1 MSMSNNKHSL
11 SPPLP
16 SNAPAA
22 SSSSSTTTTAT
33 LPSASS
39 STSKLPKFLQRQ
51 SNNRDR
57 SKSVTTVDPSPS
69 PGASSVDSAVL
80 STPSTS
86 KFRKGSKFLGRRDKE
101 KEKEEEAVGVVVEP
115 VAIPRARSDHQR
127 PLTSAPDSLHLQYH
141 SSSAAARI
149 GDLPTR
155 LSGWFSHTFSS
166 STTDLSLNSLLS
178 QSSPKSKASAF
189 LTVAKHGKGHLDKAM
204 RYLLD
209 SDAMPDKCTDP
220 IWLLGVQHP
229 GYEPPSPVSP
239 APNPAVAGAATAA
252 SLRSSTSSVASNAEI
267 ALALS
272 SQGSAP
278 SSYSSSSAHGHA
290 PSSISSSSNPKTSPA
305 AHWPPVFYIDFV
317 SRIWLTYRSHFLQP
331 IKDTTLVDL
340 CAQFAG
346 GTNLGTDEHQPTKS
360 RWHWG
365 GEKTWSSDSGWGCM
379 LRTGQSLLANALI
392 HAHLGRDWRRP
403 PYPVYTADY
412 ATYVQILTWF
422 FDTPSPEAPFSVHRM
437 ALAGKEAG
445 TDVGQWFGPSVAAG
459 AIKRLT
465 NAFPQA
471 GLGVSVA
478 KDGVLSQTDVF
489 LASHFPL
496 TDPQTSPASIR
507 SPRGGHKPPPPGSTW
522 GDRPVLVLI
531 GLRLGIEGVNPIY
544 YDTIKTLFTFP
555 QCIGIA
561 GGRPSSSYYFVGSQA
576 DNLFYLDPHNPRPAI
591 PLRPLPPTA
600 VMGSVLDLTSTSPPG
615 LSPSNDSPATAHLRS
630 NLGTGAGVERKGS
643 SSSSSSTRAGGKRKD
658 RVAASYH
665 SPSPTPPSSH
675 HSHGHGHGRVPTS
688 PTTST
693 STYSSSTSAVTDPHV
708 AHVPVS
714 PSPLQKAFS
723 GDEVESGGGDSE
735 GISELGERKGGLS
748 RKPGV
753 AVSGIGEKREKA
765 VPISVVLSQSSTTS
779 TSTTTTST
787 NNSNSIFSNSTGLD
801 PFQEHF
807 VTSYSAQEL
816 KTYHCERVRK
826 MPLSGLDPSMLLGFL
841 VKSREEW
848 EGLRRGV
855 EDLPRSIFSIQNEHP
870 NWAQEDYDDESV
882 MGLESLSEPDAEE
895 DEESEDDDDD
905 VSNSRDDEEEED
917 DDDDDELDMDLEE
930 KDEGEK
936 KRRRTRKVNRNL
948 LPDDDDDEEEEEVE
962 VEGFYVPPISRTT
975 SEASASTSA
984 SATSS
989 SHSHS
994 HGDTEEDPVE
1004 ALTPGPNSK
1013 FNIPSTAKA
1022 QGKGKGKKK
1031 RQDTLKPSSRRQH
1044 EVVAAEDEEEG
1055 EEDDEGESDIEDG
1068 WVDSVDLGVLGV
1080 DDDEDEDDNEDV
1092 GRGGGGGGGGEEGE
1106 LEQGVVTP
1114 LAGSTIQVVNLPSS
1128 STRSSAPASART
1140 LMSPD
1145 SIIPP
1150 TVGKESSSS
1159 SSSSSLSKAKAKSKS
1174 KSSSSTSTSKAK
1186 SSTTAT
1192 SRHGKAKSD
1201 TITAA
1206 THSQSHS
1213 RSGNSKKKK
1222 DKKAVPVPI
1231 VSLPSSSSTSSSAST
1246 STKKKAKQENTYF
1259 PFPGSGPDGDFDE
1272 IDFPHDNN
1280 NGDESS
1286 PVGAGGGG
1294 GGGGVGAGPGTR
1306 SWERGRYE
1314 SQSWAGPGVVVP
1326 SANSAGGG
1334 GGAAAVSTGGLRM
1347 FAGKGRDG
1355 GRTQSGGVKG
1365 ILTDS

>member
-1 MSMSNNKHSL
+1 MSNNKHSL

-591 PLRPLPPTA
+591 PLR
-600 VMGSVLDLTSTSPPG
+600 
-615 LSPSNDSPATAHLRS
+615 
-630 NLGTGAGVERKGS
+630 
-643 SSSSSSTRAGGKRKD
+643 GKRKD

-735 GISELGERKGGLS
+735 GISELGERKG
-748 RKPGV
+748 
-753 AVSGIGEKREKA
+753 
-765 VPISVVLSQSSTTS
+765 VVLSQSSTTS

-855 EDLPRSIFSIQNEHP
+855 EDVN
-870 NWAQEDYDDESV
+870 
-882 MGLESLSEPDAEE
+882 
-895 DEESEDDDDD
+895 
-905 VSNSRDDEEEED
+905 
-917 DDDDDELDMDLEE
+917 DDELDMDLEE

-1044 EVVAAEDEEEG
+1044 E
-1055 EEDDEGESDIEDG
+1055 
-1068 WVDSVDLGVLGV
+1068 
-1080 DDDEDEDDNEDV
+1080 
-1092 GRGGGGGGGGEEGE
+1092 
-1106 LEQGVVTP
+1106 
-1114 LAGSTIQVVNLPSS
+1114 
-1128 STRSSAPASART
+1128 
-1140 LMSPD
+1140 
-1145 SIIPP
+1145 
-1150 TVGKESSSS
+1150 
-1159 SSSSSLSKAKAKSKS
+1159 
-1174 KSSSSTSTSKAK
+1174 
-1186 SSTTAT
+1186 
-1192 SRHGKAKSD
+1192 
-1201 TITAA
+1201 
-1206 THSQSHS
+1206 SHS

-1286 PVGAGGGG
+1286 SVGGAGAGA
-1294 GGGGVGAGPGTR
+1294 GGVGAGPGTR

-1314 SQSWAGPGVVVP
+1314 SQSWAGPGVIVP

-1334 GGAAAVSTGGLRM
+1334 AGGAASTGGLRM